1 MEEQRL
7 CQCCKKN
14 HAARS
19 YEPDKKDPSK
29 REFYCLECYDRL
41 FINMESGER
50 TICPYCGTMVAEVM
64 KSKLVGCAHCY
75 TMMAAGL
82 APLVQKM
89 QGDRAHSGKTPPL
102 EGEYGSPYSL
112 QDVVGAEYRKKAVAQ
127 ARFDRQCHE
136 LEIIIEKL
144 KAEGNFEDAKGYG
157 EKLTAMKSRS
167 AIEEDFVWR
176 KRQSSLKRP

>member
-1 MEEQRL
+1 MEENRL

-19 YEPDKKDPSK
+19 YEPDKRDPSK

-41 FINMESGER
+41 FIRADGGDR
-50 TICPYCGTMVAEVM
+50 ATCPYCGTTLAEVM

-75 TMMAAGL
+75 TMMSTGVT
-82 APLVQKM
+82 PMVQKM
-89 QGDRAHSGKTPPL
+89 QGDRVHNGKTPPL
-102 EGEYGSPYSL
+102 EGEYGNPQGYMDSVS
-112 QDVVGAEYRKKAVAQ
+112 AEFREKAVAK
-127 ARFDRQCHE
+127 ARFHRQCHE

-167 AIEEDFVWR
+167 TIEEDFVWR
-176 KRQSSLKRP
+176 KRRSSLKQP